1 MGTIMKKNTVFQL
14 SQYDVTQQI
23 IETLTNVYSR
33 AVLFSI
39 TIKAK
44 DAQKIAD
51 EQKMSISTVYK
62 ILSNLEVLT
71 LVYVD
76 KFEISNAGKK
86 IKYYKSRI
94 KKAEIIVGGTTPT
107 LNLQSN

>member
-1 MGTIMKKNTVFQL
+1 MEKNSIFQL

-39 TIKAK
+39 ITKPK
-44 DAQKIAD
+44 DAQAIAD
-51 EQKMSISTVYK
+51 ELKISISTVYK
-62 ILSNLEVLT
+62 ILSNLEDLT

-76 KFEISNAGKK
+76 KYVISDAGKK
-86 IKYYKSRI
+86 IKFYKSRI

>member
-1 MGTIMKKNTVFQL
+1 MAKNNAFRL

-33 AVLFSI
+33 SVLFSI
-39 TIKAK
+39 TSKPK
-44 DAQKIAD
+44 DTQAIA
-51 EQKMSISTVYK
+51 EELNISTSTVYK
-62 ILSNLEVLT
+62 ILSNLEELT

-76 KFEISNAGKK
+76 KYIISDAGKK
-86 IKYYKSRI
+86 IKFYKSRI
-94 KKAEIIVGGTTPT
+94 KKAEIVLSGNAPI

>member
-1 MGTIMKKNTVFQL
+1 MEKNSVFQL

-33 AVLFSI
+33 SVLFSI
-39 TIKAK
+39 ITKPK
-44 DAQKIAD
+44 DAQAIAD
-51 EQKMSISTVYK
+51 ELKISISTVYK
-62 ILSNLEVLT
+62 ILSNLEDLT

-76 KFEISNAGKK
+76 KYVISDAGKK
-86 IKYYKSRI
+86 IKFYKSRI
-94 KKAEIIVGGTTPT
+94 KKAEIIVGGVTPT

>member
-1 MGTIMKKNTVFQL
+1 MIEKNSIFQL

-33 AVLFSI
+33 SVLFSI
-39 TIKAK
+39 ISEAK
-44 DAQKIAD
+44 DAQAISD

-62 ILSNLEVLT
+62 ILSNLEDLA

-76 KFEISNAGKK
+76 KFEISGAGKK
-86 IKYYKSRI
+86 IKFYKSRI